1 MFFYIKA
8 IQSIFTLPTLSLY
21 LIKPSMENRTF
32 KTQLHSIDPTRSF
45 PNQDTV
51 PIPMIT
57 PSDSNL
63 TWHNSFLAL
72 ANNSK
77 AHASI
82 WAQIGV
88 ESIQVGEWG
97 SNGAVDK
104 SIWCEAKAQLFDEMH
119 EPKFPSLKLR
129 CTGLGLGNGHRGGKL
144 KFLVQIWFG
153 FSLPIQIDLNFIISH
168 WLRLKSN
175 IVAK

>member
-8 IQSIFTLPTLSLY
+8 TQSIFTLPTISLY

-88 ESIQVGEWG
+88 ENLRVSRLENKVQMELLINQFGVRQ
-97 SNGAVDK
+97 
-104 SIWCEAKAQLFDEMH
+104 KAQLFDEMH
-119 EPKFPSLKLR
+119 ELKIPSLKLR
-129 CTGLGLGNGHRGGKL
+129 CPGLGLGTGHKGGKL

-168 WLRLKSN
+168 
-175 IVAK
+175 

>member
-1 MFFYIKA
+1 MFFYIGYT
-8 IQSIFTLPTLSLY
+8 INIYSPCPFSLPY
-21 LIKPSMENRTF
+21 
-32 KTQLHSIDPTRSF
+32 KTINGKQNFQNPIAWHR
-45 PNQDTV
+45 PNQV
-51 PIPMIT
+51 LPEPRRGPIPMIP
-57 PSDSNL
+57 PSNSNL
-63 TWHNSFLAL
+63 TWRNSFLAL

-119 EPKFPSLKLR
+119 ELKIPSLKLR
-129 CTGLGLGNGHRGGKL
+129 CPGLGLGTGHKGGKL

>member
-8 IQSIFTLPTLSLY
+8 TQSIFTLPTISLY

-32 KTQLHSIDPTRSF
+32 KTQLHNIDPTRSF
-45 PNQDTV
+45 PNQETS
-51 PIPMIT
+51 PIPMIP
-57 PSDSNL
+57 PSNSNL
-63 TWHNSFLAL
+63 TWRNSFLAL

-104 SIWCEAKAQLFDEMH
+104 SISAAHISRSLYAICVWCEAKSTTVWWNARTEVPFTKTKMYGV
-119 EPKFPSLKLR
+119 
-129 CTGLGLGNGHRGGKL
+129 GLG
-144 KFLVQIWFG
+144 QW
-153 FSLPIQIDLNFIISH
+153 
-168 WLRLKSN
+168 
-175 IVAK
+175 A